1 MSEAQRLA
9 QPPVDLRGFQSIT
22 NGDDA
27 FAQELAVTFIASGE
41 QQLADMAAAAAR
53 TNRVA
58 LARAAHQLKGA
69 CANIHA
75 HALKAL
81 AERMENESAAGDA
94 HALES
99 CNAQLRQEFER
110 VKQFLSDPSIVPQPA
125 KAAS

>member
-1 MSEAQRLA
+1 
-9 QPPVDLRGFQSIT
+9 
-22 NGDDA
+22 
-27 FAQELAVTFIASGE
+27 
-41 QQLADMAAAAAR
+41 
-53 TNRVA
+53 A

-94 HALES
+94 HALER
-99 CNAQLRQEFER
+99 CNALLRQEFER

>member
-1 MSEAQRLA
+1 MCSS
-9 QPPVDLRGFQSIT
+9 DL

-81 AERMENESAAGDA
+81 AERMEIESAAGDA
-94 HALES
+94 RALQH
-99 CNAQLRQEFER
+99 CNALLRQEFDR
-110 VKQFLSDPSIVPQPA
+110 VKQFLSDPAIVPQPA